1 VKRLAVATVITAAVV
16 LGGAHGCQG
25 TDPSPNPLKACPL
38 GQVRRVA
45 NVKPPFQYK
54 CYPAPGRT
62 TTHRKKKR

>member
-1 VKRLAVATVITAAVV
+1 MKRLAAIVAIAAAVV

-25 TDPSPNPLKACPL
+25 TDPSPNPLKPCPI

-54 CYPAPGRT
+54 CYPNART
-62 TTHRKKKR
+62 TTAHRKKRR